1 MTEVKRTL
9 LGWLLIF
16 SLTPALGEA
25 VEWTLHLVGHRD
37 FAHSSKPDHR
47 PGPEHGCT
55 PVLHSCGCHAGLSG
69 SVARPGADAEP
80 LRPSGWR
87 RDASTG
93 RHGYDLEP
101 PPHRPPL
108 A

>member
-1 MTEVKRTL
+1 MKRRL
-9 LGWLLIF
+9 LGWLLIL

-37 FAHSSKPDHR
+37 FAHSSRPDHQ

-55 PVLHSCGCHAGLSG
+55 PVLHSCGCHGGMAS
-69 SVARPGADAEP
+69 SAARLGASELEP
-80 LRPSGWR
+80 LLPRRWR
-87 RDASTG
+87 SDGLTD